1 MVTDDR
7 RGNSRSPLA
16 GPPEPQPIE
25 VHADDAHRQLSAV
38 AGTDPVFVFGNG
50 SGGQI
55 ALELAA
61 AHPCQVRVVVAHEPP
76 LLHCCPMSTTGPA
89 SFRACWTPTG
99 PTGPDRPWRSSVR
112 RWACPMTPEPT
123 VHLTPEMT
131 TGTTARATVG
141 LREPSAGGRGHDGAA
156 AGQHRVRP
164 GVRVSG
170 FSGHTP
176 DLAALRAA
184 STTIIP
190 AVGRDSA
197 GEPPQ
202 EAALALA
209 EQWGV
214 DAIVLPG
221 GHGGF
226 GSHADGHASA
236 PRELFASH

>member
-1 MVTDDR
+1 M
-7 RGNSRSPLA
+7 A
-16 GPPEPQPIE
+16 I
-25 VHADDAHRQLSAV
+25 
-38 AGTDPVFVFGNG
+38 FG
-50 SGGQI
+50 
-55 ALELAA
+55 AA
-61 AHPCQVRVVVAHEPP
+61 
-76 LLHCCPMSTTGPA
+76 M
-89 SFRACWTPTG
+89 
-99 PTGPDRPWRSSVR
+99 
-112 RWACPMTPEPT
+112 ACPMNPEPT

-236 PRELFASH
+236 PRGPFASH